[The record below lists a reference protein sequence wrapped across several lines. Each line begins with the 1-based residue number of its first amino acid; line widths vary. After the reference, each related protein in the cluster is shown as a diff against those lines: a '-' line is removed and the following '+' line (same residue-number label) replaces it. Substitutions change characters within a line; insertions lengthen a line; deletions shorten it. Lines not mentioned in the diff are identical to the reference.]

1 MPPSGYST
9 RSADGLVVFLR
20 EAVTDLRAEVEA
32 GKHASLEVA
41 LRYEVSQISKALCSS
56 DCEVQE
62 KALLLLTHSF
72 YQEALNVGEVRAL
85 EDARVRVL
93 AIHIDDMGTLAKK

>member
-41 LRYEVSQISKALCSS
+41 LRYEVSQISNRKELVVPETLKSACGERADEENQSS
-56 DCEVQE
+56 DC
-62 KALLLLTHSF
+62 
-72 YQEALNVGEVRAL
+72 G
-85 EDARVRVL
+85 
-93 AIHIDDMGTLAKK
+93 